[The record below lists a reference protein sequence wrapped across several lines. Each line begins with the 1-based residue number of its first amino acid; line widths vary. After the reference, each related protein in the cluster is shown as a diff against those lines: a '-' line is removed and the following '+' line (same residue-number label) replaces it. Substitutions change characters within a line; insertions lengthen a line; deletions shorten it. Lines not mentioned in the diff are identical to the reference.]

1 MPYQDDANVRVL
13 VVVGKGLVVV
23 SLQLGNTETS
33 ACSDSQSNRGPIL
46 VAEVAVDI
54 TKSPQIIS
62 IQDNVAHVFT
72 IIYCQSHQI
81 APSNG

>member
-1 MPYQDDANVRVL
+1 MPVMPYQDEANVRVL

-23 SLQLGNTETS
+23 SLRQLGNTETS

-54 TKSPQIIS
+54 TK
-62 IQDNVAHVFT
+62 
-72 IIYCQSHQI
+72 
-81 APSNG
+81 